1 VSGSVEVS
9 GCRSVDNVHV
19 GVVLCICDTGCTL
32 AHHAAWQASIANLTC
47 MQHPCLSALHSSF
60 LATFASS
67 LDSGDWRCLP
77 VCVAAS
83 ALFGCQHC
91 CHVDII
97 ACHTLAC
104 QLCILHSLPPL
115 QATWIVG
122 IGVACRFALQ
132 RRRCLGA
139 SIAAMLASL
148 LATPIACE
156 PDQCVFFIPCHLCKQ
171 CELWGMALLA
181 GLHCSVG
188 VVWAG
193 KHCCQVGIM
202 AQALPLLVCIALA
215 KHCANLWCMLLIGH
229 CCANCS
235 CANLQLQVCLPCL

>member
-1 VSGSVEVS
+1 
-9 GCRSVDNVHV
+9 
-19 GVVLCICDTGCTL
+19 
-32 AHHAAWQASIANLTC
+32 
-47 MQHPCLSALHSSF
+47 M
-60 LATFASS
+60 
-67 LDSGDWRCLP
+67 
-77 VCVAAS
+77 
-83 ALFGCQHC
+83 
-91 CHVDII
+91 
-97 ACHTLAC
+97 
-104 QLCILHSLPPL
+104 
-115 QATWIVG
+115 G
-122 IGVACRFALQ
+122 ISVACLFTLQ
-132 RRRCLGA
+132 RRRNCLVA
-139 SIAAMLASL
+139 NIAAMLASL

-188 VVWAG
+188 VVWVG

-235 CANLQLQVCLPCL
+235 CAKLAAASLPSLLVACLHDSGDMLHAQFVGCW

>member
-1 VSGSVEVS
+1 MSRCLET
-9 GCRSVDNVHV
+9 
-19 GVVLCICDTGCTL
+19 LDTSTPRHLDSPRRPLDAPSTPRHPLNSRRRHHPCSLHITL
-32 AHHAAWQASIANLTC
+32 DKHSLPTC
-47 MQHPCLSALHSSF
+47 MQHPCLALHSSF

-132 RRRCLGA
+132 RRRCLGWQALLPGWHHGSSTPFA
-139 SIAAMLASL
+139 SVHCSCQALLGCQPLVHVAHWSL
-148 LATPIACE
+148 L
-156 PDQCVFFIPCHLCKQ
+156 CK
-171 CELWGMALLA
+171 LL
-181 GLHCSVG
+181 LQTCS
-188 VVWAG
+188 
-193 KHCCQVGIM
+193 
-202 AQALPLLVCIALA
+202 
-215 KHCANLWCMLLIGH
+215 
-229 CCANCS
+229 
-235 CANLQLQVCLPCL
+235 LQVFLPCL

>member
-1 VSGSVEVS
+1 MSMS
-9 GCRSVDNVHV
+9 
-19 GVVLCICDTGCTL
+19 VLCY
-32 AHHAAWQASIANLTC
+32 
-47 MQHPCLSALHSSF
+47 
-60 LATFASS
+60 
-67 LDSGDWRCLP
+67 
-77 VCVAAS
+77 AS
-83 ALFGCQHC
+83 AVLVALLHITLLGKHPLPTSP
-91 CHVDII
+91 
-97 ACHTLAC
+97 ACNTLAC

-115 QATWIVG
+115 QAAWILA

-132 RRRCLGA
+132 RRRYLGA
-139 SIAAMLASL
+139 SIAAVLASL

-188 VVWAG
+188 VVWVG

-215 KHCANLWCMLLIGH
+215 KHCLVANLWCMLLIGH

-235 CANLQLQVCLPCL
+235 CKLVPASLPSLLVACLHDSGDMLHAQCVGCW